1 MNQRSLNATPVRKS
15 EYLVQKSL
23 YNKEKS
29 DKMSNTTLLLKHR
42 LIYAAVFAITMQGL
56 MVKANTGVKSA
67 HY

>member
-1 MNQRSLNATPVRKS
+1 MRES

-29 DKMSNTTLLLKHR
+29 DKTLNTTLLLKQR
-42 LIYAAVFAITMQGL
+42 LIYAAVFAITMQDL
-56 MVKANTGVKSA
+56 MVKANAGVKSA